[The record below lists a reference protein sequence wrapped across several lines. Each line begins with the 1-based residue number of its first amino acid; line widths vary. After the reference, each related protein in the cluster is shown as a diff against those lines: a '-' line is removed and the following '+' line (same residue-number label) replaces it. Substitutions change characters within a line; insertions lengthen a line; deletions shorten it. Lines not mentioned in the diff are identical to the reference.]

1 MSLRRYQKR
10 MRARRRNMFICIF
23 VAFALLFVGIV
34 SYGNDYYRADSK
46 AIESFMQDINIIE
59 ETLDDGSIACIPEAP
74 TAGIIFYPG
83 HKVEHTA
90 YVPLMRTLADNG
102 ILSVTVKMPF
112 NVPSLKRSAAE
123 EIKAQFPEISNWYL
137 AGHAE
142 GGTAAAYHIEENSEG
157 YDGLILLASYSTK
170 DISKT
175 GLKVATIFGSGDKI
189 MDRNAY
195 DENKTNLPEGFAAYV
210 IQGANHSGF
219 GMYGLEEGDDA
230 ATITNTRQ
238 IKEAADIIAE
248 FINN

>member
-83 HKVEHTA
+83 AKVEHTA
-90 YVPLMRTLADNG
+90 YLPLMRALADEG
-102 ILSVTVKMPF
+102 VLAVVVKMPF
-112 NVPSLKRSAAE
+112 NLAVLKVSAADGIRE
-123 EIKAQFPEISNWYL
+123 QFPEVESWYM
-137 AGHAE
+137 AGHSL
-142 GGTAAAYHIEENSEG
+142 GGSIAASYVEDHADSFE
-157 YDGLILLASYSTK
+157 GLILIASYSTK
-170 DISKT
+170 DLSET
-175 GLKVATIFGSGDKI
+175 DLKVATILGSLDEI
-189 MDRNAY
+189 MNRDAY
-195 DENKTNLPEGFAAYV
+195 DANEKNLPKDFEATV
-210 IQGANHSGF
+210 IKGGNHSGF
-219 GMYGLEEGDDA
+219 GMYGLQDGDGA
-230 ATITNTRQ
+230 ATISNTRQ